1 VARNLAIVGLI
12 LLLVLLAI
20 PMGIGLAMGHCPECA
35 PGTAGPLIA
44 CSALLVAISIA
55 FAFRM
60 IRFSAAED
68 RILGLL
74 GTRTLERPPRSS

>member
-1 VARNLAIVGLI
+1 MVRSLTIVGLI

-20 PMGIGLAMGHCPECA
+20 PMGIGVAMGHCPECA
-35 PGTAGPLIA
+35 PGTAGPLVA

-55 FAFRM
+55 FAFGM
-60 IRFSAAED
+60 TRFSAAED
-68 RILGLL
+68 RVLGLL